1 METKICKHC
10 REQVDKKAKRCP
22 KCGGN
27 LGMPAFLKVLI
38 IIIVI
43 LFCIVG
49 CVSSCTK
56 SVGDAVNDS
65 IKETKDSYKDI
76 NGKTSFKI
84 NETFQNKYE
93 KITMTEVNT
102 NFTDYSEYLQ
112 PGDGKKYIMV
122 KFEVQN
128 ISEDKDELYISS
140 LNFNMYVDGVACD
153 SYSIGGNKYNDLS
166 ATLGKDK
173 KSVGYIFY
181 KVPQN
186 ANKIT
191 IEYNADFWTDGTVIE
206 FIVSE

>member
-27 LGMPAFLKVLI
+27 LGLPAFLKVLI

-65 IKETKDSYKDI
+65 INETKDSYKDI

-140 LNFNMYVDGVACD
+140 LNFNVYVDGVACD
-153 SYSIGGNKYNDLS
+153 SSYIGGNKYNDLS

-191 IEYNADFWTDGTVIE
+191 IEYNADFWTDGTIIE